1 MKKLRKL
8 RDPYNVKSSGD
19 AIIRGEGDQL
29 PTMTGEESL
38 QQSINDPSDPN
49 RKKLPNKW
57 FEDVKVD
64 GAMEKVL
71 DAYLPRRLRNDAEI
85 KVGDDN
91 KLVVTY
97 KGATIDVP
105 GVTDMEVNT
114 PNFLGFGGTT
124 YEELNKA
131 INKAANS
138 IINKENEILRTR
150 GGGGALPSAY

>member
-1 MKKLRKL
+1 
-8 RDPYNVKSSGD
+8 
-19 AIIRGEGDQL
+19 
-29 PTMTGEESL
+29 
-38 QQSINDPSDPN
+38 
-49 RKKLPNKW
+49 
-57 FEDVKVD
+57 
-64 GAMEKVL
+64 MEKVL